1 MDTVDHRHLGSD
13 RLAAALKSGFHR
25 VIEEQDELNRI
36 NVFPVPDSDTGTNL
50 SLTLGSALGV
60 LDREFKHLGS
70 LLAAL
75 ADALLDGAR
84 GNSGAIMAQF
94 FQGVSDATG
103 DLSRYTTHTFGKAIE
118 QGSEYAHD
126 AIAEPREGTILSVI
140 TAFASAIRQQA
151 VDQKEERFDV
161 VLPAAV
167 DRLRQ
172 ALADTTGQLEVL
184 RRAGVVDAGAKGFV
198 TLVEGAM
205 HFLVDNRVTPRPAVA
220 ALEDVVA
227 VAAGAD
233 EESEFRFC
241 TECIVTGADIDRRK
255 LREDLG
261 ELGDSLVLAGTKRK
275 AKIHIHVDEPEQVFE
290 LAGRYGTVSAEK
302 ADDMHRQTHSSHD
315 ARRKFAVITDSA
327 ADIPDEDMERL
338 DIHMVPCRIHFGDR
352 SFIDKVSITN
362 EEFFA
367 EVERNPVHPKTS
379 QPAPGDFR
387 RQFQF
392 LATHY
397 ADVLSVS
404 LSAKPSGTWQAAV
417 SAAER
422 VNAPGRVHIVDSMN
436 ASTGQGMLAVLAAE
450 CAEAGLSLEEARSV
464 LDTQIPRTRTF
475 ALVKDLN
482 FAVRGGR
489 VPGYVKPVADL
500 LRITPIIRTFPDG
513 RVTNGGFL
521 FGRRRRINRF
531 ARFVVDKSVVEGP
544 MCVSIAHALCPE
556 DARELA
562 DQFQEELPEIK
573 RMTIT
578 DLGSAL
584 GVHGGPGTLLA
595 ATMPWYPLAAS
606 DQRD

>member
-1 MDTVDHRHLGSD
+1 MDTVDHRHLTSD
-13 RLAAALKSGFHR
+13 RLATALKSGFHR

-60 LDREFKHLGS
+60 LDREFKHLGA

-84 GNSGAIMAQF
+84 GNSGAIVAQF

-103 DLSRYTTHTFGKAIE
+103 DISRFTTHTFGKAIE

-140 TAFASAIRQQA
+140 GAFAAAMRQHA
-151 VDQKEERFDV
+151 VEKKEERFDV
-161 VLPAAV
+161 LLPAAV

-205 HFLVDNRVTPRPAVA
+205 HFLVDNQVTPRPATA
-220 ALEDVVA
+220 SLDEVVD

-233 EESEFRFC
+233 EESLYRYC
-241 TECIVTGADIDRRK
+241 TECIVTGTDIDRRK
-255 LREDLG
+255 LREELG
-261 ELGDSLVLAGTKRK
+261 DLGDSLVLAGTKRK

-290 LAGRYGTVSAEK
+290 LAGRYGKVSAEK
-302 ADDMHRQTHSSHD
+302 ADDMHMQTHASHD
-315 ARRKFAVITDSA
+315 ARRRFAVITDSA

-352 SFIDKVSITN
+352 SFIDKVSITT

-367 EVERNPVHPKTS
+367 EVERSPDHPKTS

-397 ADVLSVS
+397 PDVLSVN

-422 VNAPGRVHIVDSMN
+422 VDAPGTVHIVDSMN

-450 CAEAGLSLEEARSV
+450 CAEAGMSLEETREV
-464 LDTQIPRTRTF
+464 LDKQIPRTRSF

-489 VPGYVKPVADL
+489 VPSYVKPVADL

-521 FGRRRRINRF
+521 LGRRRRIKRF
-531 ARFVVDKSVVEGP
+531 ARFVIDNSVIEGP
-544 MCVSIAHALCPE
+544 TCVTIAHALCPD
-556 DARELA
+556 DARELEE
-562 DQFQEELPEIK
+562 QFRSELPDLRRIA
-573 RMTIT
+573 IT
-578 DLGSAL
+578 ELGSAL

-595 ATMPWYPLAAS
+595 ATMPYYALPAA
-606 DQRD
+606 D

>member
-1 MDTVDHRHLGSD
+1 MDTVDHRHLASD
-13 RLAAALKSGFHR
+13 RLATALKSGFHR

-60 LDREFKHLGS
+60 LDRDFKHLGS

-84 GNSGAIMAQF
+84 GNSGAIIAQF

-103 DLSRYTTHTFGKAIE
+103 DMSRFTTYTFGKAIE
-118 QGSEYAHD
+118 QGAEYARD

-140 TAFASAIRQQA
+140 AAFSIAIRQHA
-151 VDQKEERFDV
+151 VDQKEERFDIL
-161 VLPAAV
+161 LPAAV
-167 DRLRQ
+167 DRIRQ

-205 HFLVDNRVTPRPAVA
+205 LFIVNNEVTPRPALGS
-220 ALEDVVA
+220 LEDVVD

-233 EESEFRFC
+233 EESEFRYC
-241 TECIVTGADIDRRK
+241 TECIVTGTDIDRRK

-302 ADDMHRQTHSSHD
+302 ADDMHRQTHASHD

-327 ADIPDEDMERL
+327 ADIPDEVMERL

-352 SFIDKVSITN
+352 SFIDKVSITH

-397 ADVLSVS
+397 PDVLSVN

-422 VNAPGRVHIVDSMN
+422 VNAPGKVHIVDSMN

-450 CAEAGLSLEEARSV
+450 CAEAGMSLEETRAV
-464 LDTQIPRTRTF
+464 LDTQIPRTRAF

-500 LRITPIIRTFPDG
+500 LRITPIIRTFPEG

-521 FGRRRRINRF
+521 LGRRRRVSRF
-531 ARFVVDKSVVEGP
+531 ARYVISHSVVEGP
-544 MCVSIAHALCPE
+544 MCVSIAHALCPDE
-556 DARELA
+556 ARELA
-562 DQFQEELPEIK
+562 DQFRAELPEVQRI
-573 RMTIT
+573 TIT

-595 ATMPWYPLAAS
+595 ATMPWYPVPS
-606 DQRD
+606 GD